1 MGTAAGLTASF
12 VALLIRQL
20 FSWLP
25 ASLFLCVMAVFA
37 VFFFIVFLKL
47 ISYVLDFVF
56 DFIDFFKPW

>member
-25 ASLFLCVMAVFA
+25 ASLFLCVMVVFA

-47 ISYVLDFVF
+47 ISYILDFVF
-56 DFIDFFKPW
+56 AFIDFFKPW